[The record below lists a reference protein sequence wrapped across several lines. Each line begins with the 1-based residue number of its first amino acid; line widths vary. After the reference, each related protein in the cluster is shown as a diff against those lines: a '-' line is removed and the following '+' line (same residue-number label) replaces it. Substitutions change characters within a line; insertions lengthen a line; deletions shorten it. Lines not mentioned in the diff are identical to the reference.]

1 MRLGGKAGDGEG
13 LAQAAQCPLTQT
25 RNRIVVRARRHR
37 ALVVLRL
44 SALPV
49 RSDDQAPCHPVR
61 RLSPEPGAHQVQA
74 GVHGGGGAGRGQDV
88 TVVDVQHRL
97 VERDMVVPNS
107 EVVERCQCVTAR
119 RPASKPA
126 SAPGIVPR
134 HNPEIGAPRMCAP
147 GAPDAANR
155 WARARRRTMR
165 APPQRPPCR
174 QPRVLASSPPPWR
187 QSSSASPPKSS
198 QTPPARSTSPMTHA
212 SQTKNRAHN
221 TPRTA
226 ALELGSGSR
235 YRHMDRYPGHAAGP
249 LKGATS
255 AAPHR

>member
-97 VERDMVVPNS
+97 VERDIGVPNS
-107 EVVERCQCVTAR
+107 EVVERLPVR
-119 RPASKPA
+119 DSP
-126 SAPGIVPR
+126 
-134 HNPEIGAPRMCAP
+134 APRKQA
-147 GAPDAANR
+147 GIGSGNR
-155 WARARRRTMR
+155 AKA
-165 APPQRPPCR
+165 
-174 QPRVLASSPPPWR
+174 QPRNRSPAHVCPW
-187 QSSSASPPKSS
+187 
-198 QTPPARSTSPMTHA
+198 ST
-212 SQTKNRAHN
+212 
-221 TPRTA
+221 
-226 ALELGSGSR
+226 
-235 YRHMDRYPGHAAGP
+235 
-249 LKGATS
+249 
-255 AAPHR
+255 